1 MIKRRSG
8 ITQPVRTL
16 DCLNSGCYNHIHL
29 SNIFLTCSCN
39 KIRINLKALDIL
51 DTYLDLVE
59 LPPTESGHYDKE
71 FDTLVGES
79 ARIT

>member
-1 MIKRRSG
+1 MNEMEKIVKSSSNKKMTAANSEMI
-8 ITQPVRTL
+8 Q
-16 DCLNSGCYNHIHL
+16 
-29 SNIFLTCSCN
+29 
-39 KIRINLKALDIL
+39 KIYTNALLVL

-59 LPPTESGHYDKE
+59 LPPTSSGHYDKE